1 MKTLQQLLVKKNFS
15 ELKESTRMMKTQR
28 SDTKRKNLI
37 EEDKRKDIDK
47 IIGQNA

>member
-1 MKTLQQLLVKKNFS
+1 
-15 ELKESTRMMKTQR
+15 MMKTQR

>member
-15 ELKESTRMMKTQR
+15 ELKESIRMMKTQR